1 MKKKIDGLCLCMVEF
16 LKCLLVE
23 VQLQLNLVIQA
34 NSYLLK
40 LR

>member
-1 MKKKIDGLCLCMVEF
+1 MAFCLCLVEF

-40 LR
+40 FR

>member
-1 MKKKIDGLCLCMVEF
+1 MKKKIDGLYLCMVEF